1 MLASSCLTPQPAGAS
16 RQPIQSRRFT
26 AVTDYSEAFK
36 TARRHYAEDFH
47 WQLEKK
53 AGGPDALLA
62 LTKGKPRG
70 EVEHFIGT
78 FISELAEEGTP
89 AASLLCT
96 AHRFLFCK
104 EEMLDALEAA
114 PWGDDA

>member
-1 MLASSCLTPQPAGAS
+1 MIFSARRELIPAT
-16 RQPIQSRRFT
+16 IHLRRFT

>member
-1 MLASSCLTPQPAGAS
+1 
-16 RQPIQSRRFT
+16 
-26 AVTDYSEAFK
+26 VTDYSEEFK

-47 WQLEKK
+47 SQLEKK

-62 LTKGKPRG
+62 LTQGKPRG

-114 PWGDDA
+114 PWGEDA

>member
-1 MLASSCLTPQPAGAS
+1 MA
-16 RQPIQSRRFT
+16 
-26 AVTDYSEAFK
+26 DYSEAFE
-36 TARRHYAEDFH
+36 TARRHYAEDFY
-47 WQLEKK
+47 WELEKK

-62 LTKGKPRG
+62 LTKGKPRA
-70 EVEHFIGT
+70 EVEYFIGT
-78 FISELAEEGTP
+78 FISELAEEGTA